1 MLNRPLR
8 SYPNFIEG
16 IRFPLYKKLRPNLD
30 IEFSYPFTALVGPNG
45 SGKTSV
51 LHALFGCPVKQS
63 TSQFWFST
71 AMDPIVE
78 GDSKSPNRYIYRYT
92 PSHRKEPV
100 EVLKIRR
107 ARAGKPDYWESDKP
121 RKQDGMSSLDGK
133 ISKKD
138 KPFRSASRWN
148 PINKNVVYIDFRSEI
163 SAFDKFFNFGTF
175 TKRKTIH
182 SKQDYLR
189 SRSKALLKAINNS
202 SYTYRGRKVQAKYEL
217 DHNTL
222 SVLAKILNKAYT
234 EAFVVEHNLFDTPG
248 FSIIFKDKLNK
259 YSEAVAGSG
268 EVAIASAVLK
278 VMNAPKGSLI
288 LMDEPEVSLH
298 PAAQKEL
305 RAFLLEKINTEG
317 HQIVVSTHSR
327 YFIDELPR
335 GAIKVFYQTPSGEF
349 DVINDASPEQAFVR
363 IGEAIENKQEIF
375 VEDDLMKLLVER
387 AVKIIDM
394 NLLDTVD
401 IKVLPGGGP
410 QIKQTILSDIA
421 VTGSRKRYAL
431 LDGDQKIHTTE
442 VDSSRLNSHD
452 LQNLDQ
458 IISDYIGC
466 DLKFPLD
473 GGNKPNTEQ
482 KIKYQLAAIEAYNS
496 KFCFCNTNIPEEL
509 VWSSAINNEPAL
521 SNYDSESD
529 FKKKFIK
536 LTCDA
541 LDTTEI
547 TSSDILHEQKRLL
560 TKMSGSLWDEFVNIV
575 RDMVSEA
582 K

>member
-1 MLNRPLR
+1 MLTRPLK

-16 IRFPLYKKLRPNLD
+16 IRFPLYKKLKPNLD
-30 IEFSYPFTALVGPNG
+30 INFSYPFTALVGPNG
-45 SGKTSV
+45 CGKTSV
-51 LHALFGCPVKQS
+51 LHALFGCPIKQS

-92 PSHRKEPV
+92 PSHLSSPV

-107 ARAGKPDYWESDKP
+107 ARAGNPDYWEPDKP
-121 RKQDGMSSLDGK
+121 RKQDGMLALPEK

-138 KPFRSASRWN
+138 MPYRSASRWN
-148 PINKNVVYIDFRSEI
+148 PVKKNVVYIDFRSEI

-175 TKRKTIH
+175 TKGKTIN

-189 SRSKALLKAINNS
+189 VRSKALLRAINNS
-202 SYTYRGRKVQAKYEL
+202 FYTYRGRKVQAKYQL
-217 DHNTL
+217 DDVTL
-222 SVLAKILNKAYT
+222 KVLSKILNKAYS
-234 EAFVVEHNLFDTPG
+234 EAFVVEHNLFDAPG
-248 FSIIFKDKLNK
+248 FSIIFKDKLNR

-317 HQIVVSTHSR
+317 HQIIVSTHSR

-335 GAIKVFYQTPSGEF
+335 GAIKVFYQTPNGDF
-349 DVINDASPEQAFVR
+349 DVINDASSEQAFVR
-363 IGEAIENKQEIF
+363 IGETIDNKKEIF
-375 VEDDLMKLLVER
+375 VEDELMKLLVER
-387 AVKIIDM
+387 AVKIIDED
-394 NLLDTVD
+394 LLNTIDV
-401 IKVLPGGGP
+401 KVLPGGGP

-421 VTGSRKRYAL
+421 VTGSQQRYAL
-431 LDGDQKIHTTE
+431 LDGDQKLQVTKIETE
-442 VDSSRLNSHD
+442 NLTSSD
-452 LQNLDQ
+452 LKNLDQ
-458 IISDYIGC
+458 IIVNYIGC
-466 DLKFPLD
+466 DVKFPLD

-496 KFCFCNTNIPEEL
+496 KFYFCNTEIPEEL
-509 VWSSAINNEPAL
+509 IWNSTIHIVPTL
-521 SNYDSESD
+521 SNYDSEPD
-529 FKKKFIK
+529 YKKKFIK

-541 LDTTEI
+541 LDTDDV

-560 TKMSGSLWDEFVNIV
+560 SKMSGPLWNEFINTVRQIV
-575 RDMVSEA
+575 TTP
-582 K
+582 